1 MTRLNLNGIW
11 QMQGGG
17 YECEGTIP
25 GSVYSFLLDNNLME
39 DPFYRM
45 NELESLKLMG
55 NEFEFSRTFDFTT
68 TGDQV
73 LLHCDGLDTLCDIY
87 INGVHVAYADNMH
100 RTYEFDVTALLK
112 DGKNEIRI
120 VFHPVDPYIRAK
132 QEEEM
137 QYDPWHCT
145 PGAGY
150 VRKAH
155 CMMGWDWGPRLP
167 DAGIW
172 KDIELLVLDSA
183 RITDFHIVQ
192 RHEDGRVY
200 VTPYVKMDKDDVV
213 ESVPAGEDIKV
224 VVTITTPDGTSY
236 EIPANEETEIKNP
249 QLWWPNGLGQQPLY
263 TVEARIIDNAA
274 GGKEADIQ
282 TKRIGLRTLK
292 LIRKK
297 DKYGEGFCHEV
308 NGVRFFAMGA
318 DYIPED
324 NILSRVTP
332 ERTYRLIKQC
342 RDSNFNAI
350 RVWGGGVYPVDAFFD
365 ACDELGL
372 VVFQDMMTACVTV
385 PNTEEMKESMKAEVY
400 DNLKRMRHHAS
411 LALISGNNEVE
422 EMFAYGEAIDNEKMV
437 EMYLYL
443 YEEMMPEAMQELCP
457 YIPYIPSSP
466 TTCGHFVDP
475 RNENYGDAH
484 YWEVWHGEKPFTDYR
499 NKYFRYLSEFGF
511 QSFPCEK
518 TIHAFTIEADRNIF
532 SRVMEMHQR
541 NGEAN
546 GKILNYL
553 SQTYKYPRDFGTL
566 LYASQL
572 LQAEAMRYGVEHL
585 RRHRGRCMGTLYW
598 QLNDIWPTA
607 SWSSI
612 DYYGRLKALHYVAK
626 RFYNPI
632 MISCKETGEKSTRF
646 FPTLH
651 PSVTFET
658 KAQLCVTNETRNDAK
673 GVVAWAL
680 RNSTGEVLKE
690 GNEEITVPALSSV
703 WLDEM
708 DFCHTDVDNNYLSFA
723 FLMDGEPV
731 SEGTVL
737 FTVPKYFNFKNPK
750 LTYEVNGDK
759 ITVFSKSYASYVEI
773 DSIDSDIILSD
784 NYFDMNAGSKT
795 VKILEGT
802 PTNIRLRS
810 VYDIQ

>member
-1 MTRLNLNGIW
+1 MTKLNLNGIW
-11 QMQGGG
+11 HMKGAGFA
-17 YECEGTIP
+17 CEGTIP
-25 GSVYSFLLDNNLME
+25 GSVYSFLLDNNLMN
-39 DPFYRM
+39 DPFYRQ
-45 NELESLKLMG
+45 NELEALKLME
-55 NEFEFSRTFDFTT
+55 NEFEFSKKFDFTPS
-68 TGDQV
+68 GDKV
-73 LLHCDGLDTLCDIY
+73 ILHCEGLDTLCDIY
-87 INGVHVAYADNMH
+87 INDVHVAYTDNMH
-100 RTYEFDVTALLK
+100 RTYEFDVTEFLK
-112 DGKNEIRI
+112 MGENTIRI
-120 VFHPVDPYIRAK
+120 VFYSADTYVREK
-132 QEEEM
+132 QKEEM
-137 QYDPWHCT
+137 QYQPWHCT
-145 PGAGY
+145 EGAGY
-150 VRKAH
+150 LRKAH

-172 KDIELLVLDSA
+172 KDIALIVLDSA

-192 RHEDGRVY
+192 RHEEGKVY
-200 VTPYVKMDKDDVV
+200 VTPFVETDKKANL
-213 ESVPAGEDIKV
+213 SVTV
-224 VVTITTPDGTSY
+224 TTPDGAVY
-236 EIPANEETEIKNP
+236 AIPANVEVEIENP
-249 QLWWPNGLGQQPLY
+249 KLWWPNGLGEQPLY
-263 TVEARIIDNAA
+263 TVRAVAMEQ
-274 GGKEADIQ
+274 GKVVDVQE
-282 TKRIGLRTLK
+282 KRIGLRTLK
-292 LIRKK
+292 LIREK
-297 DKYGEGFCHEV
+297 DRYGECFCHEV

-324 NILSRVTP
+324 NILSRITP
-332 ERTYRLIKQC
+332 ERTYKLIKQC

-350 RVWGGGVYPVDAFFD
+350 RVWGGGVYPQDFFFD
-365 ACDELGL
+365 ACDELGII
-372 VVFQDMMTACVTV
+372 VFEDMMVACITV
-385 PNTEEMKESMKAEVY
+385 CNTEEMKASMKAEVY

-422 EMFAYGEAIDNEKMV
+422 EMFAYGEALENKKMV

-443 YEEMMPEAMQELCP
+443 YEEMMPQVMQELCP

-518 TIHAFTIEADRNIF
+518 TINAFTEEEDRNIF

-541 NGEAN
+541 NGVAN

-553 SQTYKYPRDFGTL
+553 SQTYKYPREFGTL

-585 RRHRGRCMGTLYW
+585 RRNRGRCMGSLYW

-607 SWSSI
+607 SWSSV

-632 MISCKETGEKSTRF
+632 MISCKETGEGTTRY

-651 PSVTFET
+651 PSVDYET
-658 KAQLCVTNETRNDAK
+658 KAQLCVTNETLYDCT
-673 GVVAWAL
+673 GVVVWAL
-680 RNSTGEVLKE
+680 RDNTGKIFQSGETEL
-690 GNEEITVPALSSV
+690 TVSSLTSV
-703 WLDEM
+703 WLEEM
-708 DFCHTDVDNNYLSFA
+708 DFCKTDVDHNYMSYEFRV
-723 FLMDGEPV
+723 DGEVV

-737 FTVPKYFNFKNPK
+737 FTVPKYFKFQNPE
-750 LTYEVNGDK
+750 LTYEIQGDE
-759 ITVFSKSYASYVEI
+759 ITVHANAYASYVEI
-773 DSIDSDIILSD
+773 DSPDSDIILSD
-784 NYFDMNAGSKT
+784 NYFDMNAGSKI
-795 VKILEGT
+795 VKILEGKPET
-802 PTNIRLRS
+802 IQLRS

>member
-1 MTRLNLNGIW
+1 MTRLDLNGIW
-11 QMQGGG
+11 RMTGAG

-25 GSVYSFLLDNNLME
+25 GSVYSFLLANNLME

-45 NELESLKLMG
+45 NELEALKLVN
-55 NEFEFSRTFDFTT
+55 NEFAFSKKFDFLPTQ
-68 TGDQV
+68 DRV
-73 LLHCDGLDTLCDIY
+73 LLHCEGLDTLCDIY
-87 INGVHVAYADNMH
+87 INDVHVAYTDNMH
-100 RTYEFDVTALLK
+100 RTYEFDVTELLK
-112 DGKNEIRI
+112 AGENEIRI
-120 VFHPVDPYIRAK
+120 VFQPADPYIREK
-132 QEEEM
+132 QKGKWEH
-137 QYDPWHCT
+137 QPWHCT
-145 PGAGY
+145 EGAGY
-150 VRKAH
+150 LRKAH
-155 CMMGWDWGPRLP
+155 CMFGWDWGPRLP

-172 KDIELLVLDSA
+172 KNIELLVLDSA

-192 RHEDGRVY
+192 RHEDGNVY
-200 VTPYVKMDKDDVV
+200 VTPYVETDKKEDVEV
-213 ESVPAGEDIKV
+213 L
-224 VVTITTPDGTSY
+224 VTIIAPNGESC

-249 QLWWPNGLGQQPLY
+249 QLWWPNGLGEQPLY
-263 TVEARIIDNAA
+263 TVEARVIDKVA

-282 TKRIGLRTLK
+282 SKRIGLRTLK
-292 LIRKK
+292 LIREK
-297 DKYGEGFCHEV
+297 DKYGECFCHEV

-324 NILSRVTP
+324 NILSRITP
-332 ERTYRLIKQC
+332 ERTYKLIKQC

-350 RVWGGGVYPVDAFFD
+350 RIWGGGVYPQDFFFD
-365 ACDELGL
+365 ACDELGI
-372 VVFQDMMTACVTV
+372 VVFEDMMVACVTV
-385 PNTEEMKESMKAEVY
+385 TNTPEMKASMKAEVF

-422 EMFAYGEAIDNEKMV
+422 EMFAYGEAGKDKVMV

-443 YEEMMPEAMQELCP
+443 YEEMMPEAMAELCP

-484 YWEVWHGEKPFTDYR
+484 YWDVWHGEKPFTDYR

-518 TIHAFTIEADRNIF
+518 TINAFTEEEDRNIF

-553 SQTYKYPRDFGTL
+553 SQTYKYPREFGTL
-566 LYASQL
+566 FYASQL

-651 PSVTFET
+651 PSVTYET
-658 KAQLCVTNETRNDAK
+658 KAQLCVTNETLHDVD
-673 GVVAWAL
+673 GVVVWAL
-680 RNSTGEVLKE
+680 RDSSGKVLKV
-690 GNEEITVPALSSV
+690 GEEKLHVPSLTSI

-708 DFCHTDVDNNYLSFA
+708 DFCHTDVDNNYMSFA
-723 FLMDGEPV
+723 FLVDGEVV

-737 FTVPKYFNFKNPK
+737 FTVPKYFNFKNPE
-750 LTYEVNGDK
+750 LSYEVNGDE

>member
-1 MTRLNLNGIW
+1 MTRISLNGIW
-11 QMQGGG
+11 QLKGAG
-17 YECEGTIP
+17 YECEGTVP

-45 NELESLKLMG
+45 NELDALQLME
-55 NEFEFSRTFDFTT
+55 NEFEFSKTFDFVP
-68 TGDQV
+68 TGDKV
-73 LLHCDGLDTLCDIY
+73 ILHCDGLDTLCDIY
-87 INGVHVAYADNMH
+87 INGVHVAYTDNMH
-100 RTYEFDVTALLK
+100 RIYEFDVTDLLK
-112 DGKNEIRI
+112 AEENVIRL
-120 VFHPVDPYIRAK
+120 VFYSSDTYIREK
-132 QEEEM
+132 QKEDM
-137 QYDPWHCT
+137 QYEPWHCT
-145 PGAGY
+145 AGAGHL
-150 VRKAH
+150 RKAH
-155 CMMGWDWGPRLP
+155 CMLGWDWGPRLP

-172 KDIELLVLDSA
+172 KNIELLVMDSA
-183 RITDFHIVQ
+183 RIIDFHIIQ
-192 RHEDGRVY
+192 RHEAGKVY
-200 VTPYVKMDKDDVV
+200 ITPFAKTDREADVT
-213 ESVPAGEDIKV
+213 
-224 VVTITTPDGTSY
+224 VTLKTPDGDSCT
-236 EIPANEETEIKNP
+236 IDANEEIEIEDPK
-249 QLWWPNGLGQQPLY
+249 LWWPNGLGEQPLY
-263 TVEARIIDNAA
+263 TVTAECA
-274 GGKEADIQ
+274 GVKEE
-282 TKRIGLRTLK
+282 KRIGLRTLK
-292 LIRKK
+292 LIRER
-297 DKYGEGFCHEV
+297 DKYGECFCHEV

-324 NILSRVTP
+324 NILSRITP

-350 RVWGGGVYPVDAFFD
+350 RVWGGGVYPQDFFFD
-365 ACDELGL
+365 ACDELGI
-372 VVFQDMMTACVTV
+372 VVFEDMMVACVTV
-385 PNTEEMKESMKAEVY
+385 CNTEEMKASMKAEVY

-422 EMFAYGEAIDNEKMV
+422 EMFAYGVAGQYPKMV

-443 YEEMMPEAMQELCP
+443 YEEMMPEAMKELCP
-457 YIPYIPSSP
+457 YVPYIPSSP

-518 TIHAFTIEADRNIF
+518 TINAFTEEEDRNIF

-553 SQTYKYPRDFGTL
+553 SQTYKYPSDFGTL

-585 RRHRGRCMGTLYW
+585 RRHRGRCMGALYW

-612 DYYGRLKALHYVAK
+612 DYYGRFKALHYVAK

-632 MISCKETGEKSTRF
+632 MISCKETGEKTTRY

-651 PSVTFET
+651 PSVEYET
-658 KAQLCVTNETRNDAK
+658 KAQLCVTNETLQDVT
-673 GVVAWAL
+673 GEVVWAL
-680 RNSTGEVLKE
+680 RDNIGKVLQSGETEL
-690 GNEEITVPALSSV
+690 TVPSLTSI

-708 DFCHTDVDNNYLSFA
+708 DLCKTDVDNNYLSYEFCV
-723 FLMDGEPV
+723 DGEVV

-737 FTVPKYFNFKNPK
+737 FTVPKYFNFKDPE
-750 LTYEVNGDK
+750 LSYEINGDE
-759 ITVFSKSYASYVEI
+759 ITVHANAYASYVEI
-773 DSIDSDIILSD
+773 DSPDFDFILSD
-784 NYFDMNAGSKT
+784 NYFDMNAGSKI
-795 VKILEGT
+795 VKILEGKVE
-802 PTNIRLRS
+802 NVHLRS
-810 VYDIQ
+810 VYDIK